1 MCIASAN
8 QASCTQYDTVL
19 RSTMD
24 FKKNIAENYH
34 HPKQLKSDDKITVQ
48 QYDISEATPAVSTRI
63 VPSDTHLP
71 RTSYQFSHVV
81 LLASM
86 P

>member
-48 QYDISEATPAVSTRI
+48 QYYDISEATPPAVSTRMHC
-63 VPSDTHLP
+63 TL
-71 RTSYQFSHVV
+71 
-81 LLASM
+81 
-86 P
+86 